1 MTLPSK
7 LKVLFVCGRNNRR
20 GPTAEKIFK
29 TDRRMFVR
37 SAGVADTSKHRINEA
52 DLAWA
57 DLVLVMERKYASR
70 IRDAFRHLESLPPIE
85 SLNISDEYIFMQPE
99 LIAEL
104 RTAVAD
110 VLEEFELEK
119 NA

>member
-1 MTLPSK
+1 MTPRI
-7 LKVLFVCGRNNRR
+7 KVLFVCGRNNRR

-37 SAGVADTSKHRINEA
+37 SAGVADTSRHKITEA

-57 DLVLVMERKYASR
+57 DLVFVMERKYASR

-85 SLNISDEYIFMQPE
+85 SLDISDEYIFMQAE
-99 LIAEL
+99 LIEIL
-104 RTAVAD
+104 RSSVAGA
-110 VLEEFELEK
+110 LEEFELER

>member
-1 MTLPSK
+1 MTTPKK
-7 LKVLFVCGRNNRR
+7 LNVLFVCGRNNRR

-37 SAGVADTSKHRINEA
+37 SAGVADTSRHKITEA

-57 DLVLVMERKYASR
+57 DLVLLMERKYASR
-70 IRDAFRHLESLPPIE
+70 IRDAFRHVESLPPVE
-85 SLNISDEYIFMQPE
+85 SLNISDEYIFMQSE
-99 LIAEL
+99 LIEIL

-110 VLEEFELEK
+110 VLEEFELEQD
-119 NA
+119 A